1 MNYRLICVLLLLFCS
16 PAVYSQI
23 PKSEAPKTSA
33 DYLEVSRKNK
43 TAGFVFLAVGGL
55 ISLYGA
61 TGDLSKQ
68 DLPFVWLGGSV
79 FSLTSLP
86 FFASAVK
93 NEKRAKNANTSL
105 EIRRSPDVS
114 ASSSVASSS
123 ASISFHLKF

>member
-1 MNYRLICVLLLLFCS
+1 MNYRLICVFLLLFCS

-23 PKSEAPKTSA
+23 PESEVPGAPA
-33 DYLEVSRKNK
+33 DYVEVSRKNK
-43 TAGFVFLAVGGL
+43 TAGFVFLTVGGVL
-55 ISLYGA
+55 ALYGA

-79 FSLTSLP
+79 FTLTSLP
-86 FFASAVK
+86 FFASAVE

-105 EIRRSPDVS
+105 EIRRSPDVYTK
-114 ASSSVASSS
+114 ASRAFNS